1 MAACAA
7 CGKENPEEAAFCLRC
22 GSQLPKDEP
31 VERRKAATLLFC
43 DMSGSTALGEHVDPE
58 AVRALMFRYFH
69 TMRDAI
75 ERHGGTVEKF
85 IGDAVVAVFGIP
97 VAREDDALRAVRAAA
112 EMQARLGDLN
122 VELERQFGTRIA
134 LRIGVNTGEVVAG
147 DSSLRET
154 MVTGDA
160 VNVAARLEQAAAPD
174 EVLLGAETYALV
186 ASSGVEVEPV
196 PPLVL
201 KGKSRAVPAF
211 RLLKMPQ
218 APRRELRKRT
228 AMVGRSAEAD
238 LLARAFE
245 EAVAC
250 RSARLATVVG
260 EAGVG
265 KSRLAQEV
273 TSRVDGTVL
282 RGRCL
287 SYGEGITFWPIA
299 EIVREAAYI
308 RDEDSGAVAGERLRL
323 LLEGE
328 EDAEMLAGFVAQAVG
343 LMDGTASQNE
353 LALGVRR
360 FLSALARRRP
370 LFLVIDD
377 IQWGEPAL
385 LDLLSSVSSIKE
397 APILC
402 LCLARPEFLEL
413 HPEWEATIRLGALGN
428 DAAGELVAALLGG
441 AVDAEVQGTVLHASQ
456 GNPLFVEEL
465 VAMLVAQ
472 GALTWQNGG
481 WRGTHPIASLD
492 VPPTLGALLAA
503 RLDQLGNEREAL
515 ERGAVEGEVFHRGSV
530 LFLSDSDDAV
540 APQLER
546 LVAQD
551 FIRPATAQFTND
563 AAFHFRHILIRDAA
577 YNSVAKRVRAE
588 LHERFA
594 DWLEA
599 LAGDRL
605 AEFEGILGYHLEQ
618 AYRYLGELGPIDA
631 SARAIA
637 ARAARHLFAAGRR
650 AYHRSDVAAAASLL
664 ARASQMTVE
673 PAARADAQ
681 IMLGDALAYAGRM
694 EEAVRALEDAVQL
707 ATETGDRT
715 LEWNARLTQ
724 AGVLILADPHA
735 STPADLDRV
744 AREAI
749 TILSALGDDRGLARA
764 WRLLADALNA
774 VGSNAESIAAARR
787 AVDHARRADE
797 TRLEAEALIL
807 TMGIF
812 GPTRPDEGIREA
824 RRVLAEKQ
832 GDLHVEAAMNA
843 IIGLFLAMKGHF
855 DEARAHCART
865 RALQEELGL
874 QFYVASEG
882 AFFSG
887 AVEMLA
893 GDPVAAEASIRRAY
907 DIFASAGEQGTLS
920 TVAALLAE
928 TLVEQGRDDEAEHY
942 VVEAERLA
950 AADDLVTQTLWRQI
964 RARILARR
972 TAFAEAEALAL
983 EAVRRAAGSDYLGF
997 HGNACR
1003 DLGRVLAAA
1012 TKPGEAERAF
1022 EEAILLYER
1031 KGDVVSVSRTKE
1043 LIADLRSATEA
1054 HSVLGLSDG

>member
-1 MAACAA
+1 MTSCAA

-22 GSQLPKDEP
+22 GSQLPRGEP
-31 VERRKAATLLFC
+31 VERRKPATLLFC
-43 DMSGSTALGEHVDPE
+43 DMSGSTAVGESVDPE
-58 AVRALMFRYFH
+58 AVRGLMFRYFH

-97 VAREDDALRAVRAAA
+97 VAHEDDALRAVRAAA
-112 EMQARLGDLN
+112 EMQERLGDLN
-122 VELERQFGTRIA
+122 VELERRFGTRIA

-147 DSSLRET
+147 DPILRET

-174 EVLLGAETYALV
+174 EVLLGAETHALV
-186 ASSGVEVEPV
+186 ASSGVEAEPV
-196 PPLVL
+196 PPLAL

-211 RLLKMPQ
+211 RLLKVPA
-218 APRRELRKRT
+218 APRRELRKR
-228 AMVGRSAEAD
+228 AGMVGRNAEAH
-238 LLARAFE
+238 LLVRAFE

-250 RSARLATVVG
+250 ESARLVTVVG

-273 TSRVDGTVL
+273 TSGIDGTVL

-287 SYGEGITFWPIA
+287 SYGDGITFWPIT
-299 EIVREAAYI
+299 EIVREVAFI
-308 RDEDSGAVAGERLRL
+308 RDDDSAAAAGERLRH

-328 EDAEMLAGFVAQAVG
+328 EDADILVGWVAQAVG

-360 FLSALARRRP
+360 FLAALARRRP

-385 LDLLSSVSSIKE
+385 LDLLSSLRRVKD

-402 LCLARPEFLEL
+402 LCLARPELLEL

-428 DAAGELVAALLGG
+428 NAAGALVAALLGG
-441 AVDAEVQGTVLHASQ
+441 TVDAEVQATVLRASQ

-472 GALTWQNGG
+472 DTLTRQNGG
-481 WRGTHPIASLD
+481 WAATHPIASLEI
-492 VPPTLGALLAA
+492 PPTLGALLAA
-503 RLDQLGNEREAL
+503 RLDQLGDEREAL
-515 ERGAVEGEVFHRGSV
+515 ERGAVEGEFFHRGAV
-530 LFLSDSDDAV
+530 LSLSDSDDAV

-546 LVAQD
+546 LATQD
-551 FIRPATAQFTND
+551 FIRPATAQFTGD
-563 AAFHFRHILIRDAA
+563 AAFRFRHILIRDAA
-577 YNSVAKRVRAE
+577 YNSLAKRVRAE

-599 LAGDRL
+599 RAGDRL
-605 AEFEGILGYHLEQ
+605 PELEAILGYHLEQ

-637 ARAARHLFAAGRR
+637 ARAAHHLFAAGRR

-664 ARASQMTVE
+664 ARASQMTVD

-694 EEAVRALEDAVQL
+694 EEAVRALDDAVKL
-707 ATETGDRT
+707 ATETGDRA
-715 LEWNARLTQ
+715 LEWNARVTQ
-724 AGVLILADPHA
+724 AGVLLLADPHA
-735 STPADLDRV
+735 STPADVDRV

-749 TILSALGDDRGLARA
+749 AILSALGDDRGLARA

-824 RRVLAEKQ
+824 RRVLADKQ

-843 IIGLFLAMKGHF
+843 IIGLFLAMQGYF

-865 RALQEELGL
+865 RALQEDLGL

-893 GDPVAAEASIRRAY
+893 GDPVAAEASIRSAY

-928 TLVEQGRDDEAEHY
+928 TLLEQGREDEAEHY

-972 TAFAEAEALAL
+972 TEFAEAEALAL
-983 EAVRRAAGSDYLGF
+983 AAVRCAAGSDYLGF

-1012 TKPGEAERAF
+1012 SKPGEAARAF
-1022 EEAILLYER
+1022 GEAILLYER
-1031 KGDVVSVSRTKE
+1031 KGDVVSVSRTKK
-1043 LIADLRSATEA
+1043 LIADLRSGTES
-1054 HSVLGLSDG
+1054 HSVLGLRDG

>member
-7 CGKENPEEAAFCLRC
+7 CGKDNPEEAVFCLRC
-22 GSQLPKDEP
+22 GSQFPKAEHG
-31 VERRKAATLLFC
+31 ERRKPATLLFC
-43 DMSGSTALGEHVDPE
+43 DMSGSTAVGERVDPE
-58 AVRALMFRYFH
+58 AVRGLMFRYFH

-97 VAREDDALRAVRAAA
+97 IAHEDDALRAVRAAA
-112 EMQARLGDLN
+112 EMQERLVGLN
-122 VELERQFGTRIA
+122 TELERRFGTRIA

-147 DSSLRET
+147 DPGLRET

-160 VNVAARLEQAAAPD
+160 VNVAARLEQAAGAD
-174 EVLLGAETYALV
+174 EVLIGVETYELV

-196 PPLVL
+196 PPLAL
-201 KGKSRAVPAF
+201 KGKSQAVPAF
-211 RLLKMPQ
+211 RLLKVPA
-218 APRRELRKRT
+218 APRRELRKGA
-228 AMVGRSAEAD
+228 AMVGRNAEVE
-238 LLARAFE
+238 LLAHAFE

-260 EAGVG
+260 DAGVG

-273 TSRVDGTVL
+273 TSGVDARVL

-299 EIVREAAYI
+299 EIVREAAYM
-308 RDEDSGAVAGERLRL
+308 RDDDSGATAGQRLRH

-328 EDAEMLAGFVAQAVG
+328 EDAEILAGFVGQAVG
-343 LMDGTASQNE
+343 LTDGTASQNE
-353 LALGVRR
+353 LGLGVRR
-360 FLSALARRRP
+360 FLAALARRRP

-385 LDLLSSVSSIKE
+385 LDLLSSLPSIKD

-402 LCLARPEFLEL
+402 LCLARPELLEL
-413 HPEWEATIRLGALGN
+413 HPEWEATIRLDTLGN

-441 AVDAEVQGTVLHASQ
+441 TVDAKVQTTVLHASQ

-472 GALTWQNGG
+472 GTLVRQNGG
-481 WRGTHPIASLD
+481 WTGTHPITSLD

-503 RLDQLGNEREAL
+503 RLDQLGDEREAL
-515 ERGAVEGEVFHRGSV
+515 ERGAVEGEVFHRGSA
-530 LFLSDSDDAV
+530 LFLSESRDAL
-540 APQLER
+540 ALQLER

-551 FIRPATAQFTND
+551 FIRPAAAQFTDD

-577 YNSVAKRVRAE
+577 YNSLAKRLRAD

-599 LAGDRL
+599 RAADRL
-605 AEFEGILGYHLEQ
+605 AELEGILGYHLEQ
-618 AYRYLGELGPIDA
+618 AYRYLGELGPIDD
-631 SARAIA
+631 SARVIA
-637 ARAARHLFAAGRR
+637 ARAASHLFAAGRR

-664 ARASQMTVE
+664 ARASHLTE
-673 PAARADAQ
+673 DPAAGAEAN

-694 EEAVRALEDAVQL
+694 DEAVRALEEAVEL
-707 ATETGDRT
+707 AGETGDGA
-715 LEWNARLTQ
+715 LEWNARVTQ
-724 AGVLILADPHA
+724 AGVLLHADPHA
-735 STPADLDRV
+735 FTPADLDRV

-749 TILSALGDDRGLARA
+749 AILSALGDDRGLARA
-764 WRLLADALNA
+764 WRLLADALN
-774 VGSNAESIAAARR
+774 VTGSIGEAMVAARR
-787 AVDHARRADE
+787 AVDHARRANE

-807 TMGIF
+807 TIGIF

-824 RRVLAEKQ
+824 RRILTEKQ
-832 GDLHVEAAMNA
+832 GDLHVKAAMNA
-843 IIGLFLAMKGHF
+843 MIGFFRAMQGRF

-874 QFYVASEG
+874 QFYVASEA

-893 GDPVAAEASIRRAY
+893 GDPVAAEAAIRRAY

-928 TLVEQGRDDEAEHY
+928 TLVEQGRDDEAERY
-942 VVEAERLA
+942 VAEAERLA
-950 AADDLVTQTLWRQI
+950 AADDLVTQMLWRQI
-964 RARILARR
+964 RARIRARQA
-972 TAFAEAEALAL
+972 AFAEAEALAV
-983 EAVRRAAGSDYLGF
+983 EAVRRAAGSDYLGL
-997 HGNACR
+997 HGNALR

-1012 TKPGEAERAF
+1012 GKPGEAARAF
-1022 EEAILLYER
+1022 EGAIHLYER
-1031 KGDVVSVSRTKE
+1031 KGDLVSVRRTRE
-1043 LIADLRSATEA
+1043 LIVS
-1054 HSVLGLSDG
+1054 